1 MIPNV
6 KFYSAGHFTSR
17 ERWRHPVTT
26 RRTWE
31 FIYMTEG
38 EAHIYAGEESFSL
51 KAGDA
56 LLLPSGIEHG
66 GSEYS
71 AERVSFIWMHFLAED
86 AAAEAHLASLPRLV
100 KSVGSTPLPSLARTL
115 LHKSR
120 LSVYKKDLL
129 DTSAAL
135 FVLEYETWARVSS
148 LDGGGELVQ
157 RVSEWVRINSDKP
170 LTVKDVACEFGYNP
184 DYLSSLFRRKTGGS
198 LKAIIDEGRMNALR
212 TELLTTDTPLK
223 QIAMDHAFADYKS
236 FLKFFTYHEGMT
248 PTEYR
253 EACYM
258 THKNNK

>member
-6 KFYSAGHFTSR
+6 KFYSAGHFTSTG
-17 ERWRHPVTT
+17 RWRHPVIT

-31 FIYMTEG
+31 FIYLIEG
-38 EAHIYAGEESFSL
+38 EAHIYAGEESFHI

-56 LLLPSGIEHG
+56 LLLPAGVEHG
-66 GSEYS
+66 GSEES
-71 AERVSFIWMHFLAED
+71 AERVSFIWMHFLTED
-86 AAAEAHLASLPRLV
+86 AAAEAHLSSLPRLV
-100 KSVGSTPLPSLARTL
+100 KSVGATPLPSLARTI

-129 DTSAAL
+129 DASAAL
-135 FVLEYETWARVSS
+135 FVLEYETWSGKCA
-148 LDGGGELVQ
+148 LDKGGALIQ
-157 RVSEWVRINSDKP
+157 RVGEWVRINSDKP
-170 LTVKDVACEFGYNP
+170 LTVIDVADEFGYNP

-198 LKAIIDEGRMNALR
+198 LKSLIDEGRMNALR
-212 TELLTTDTPLK
+212 TALLTTDTPLK
-223 QIAMDHAFADYKS
+223 QIAMDHSFADYKA

-253 EACYM
+253 ESCYM